1 MTQGIL
7 PLIPTG
13 ATAINDIVSV
23 VRQEKTWT
31 YFLSTYPIYSHPED
45 DHQCF
50 RSIIAQ
56 LIDNG
61 TCKQCDVV
69 SAFGIS
75 KNCALRAVKQLRG
88 HGVQSFF
95 EPQKGRRSGAVLTPE
110 VLSSAEKLLKEQL
123 SRKEGSRRGTWD
135 KIRHVEESDP

>member
-13 ATAINDIVSV
+13 ATAINDILSV

-31 YFLSTYPIYSHPED
+31 YFLSTYPIYSHREEE
-45 DHQCF
+45 HQCF

-61 TCKQCDVV
+61 TCKQCEVV

-75 KNCALRAVKQLRG
+75 KKCGLRAVKQLRE
-88 HGVQSFF
+88 HGVKSFF
-95 EPQKGRRSGAVLTPE
+95 EPRKGRGSGVVLTR
-110 VLSSAEKLLKEQL
+110 KC
-123 SRKEGSRRGTWD
+123 SRDGARKTTLN
-135 KIRHVEESDP
+135 I